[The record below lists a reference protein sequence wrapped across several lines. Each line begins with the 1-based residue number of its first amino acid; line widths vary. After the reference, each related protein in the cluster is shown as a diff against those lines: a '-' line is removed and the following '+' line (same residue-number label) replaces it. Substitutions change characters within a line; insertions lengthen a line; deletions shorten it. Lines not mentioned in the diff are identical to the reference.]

1 MESMRE
7 GGATERPI
15 KDHPYP
21 AASGVGGVGDGGRE
35 ADDAAVARRR
45 GDREA
50 GVGGRVEAVGGGGER
65 RGREGPRPGAGDG
78 DGGGEGGRDELL
90 GHGVELGEEVLQI
103 PHLALPGGV
112 GGASSRARRL
122 LLLMARRCGVVDGGG
137 GLDDGHRSRRSGR
150 GAEESGEEGSGRFC
164 GGVGE
169 DEAGAGGR
177 IYRGRQRRWIGAG
190 VLRRQAA
197 ADEPGRE
204 RGCRML
210 QQGSGWVV
218 GRRGDDA

>member
-65 RGREGPRPGAGDG
+65 RGREGPRPGDGDG

-122 LLLMARRCGVVDGGG
+122 LLLMARRCGVVDGGSGG

-177 IYRGRQRRWIGAG
+177 IYRGRQRRWIWAG
-190 VLRRQAA
+190 VMRSAGKPQQTN
-197 ADEPGRE
+197 PG
-204 RGCRML
+204 G
-210 QQGSGWVV
+210 
-218 GRRGDDA
+218 RGDAAGKRVGGGSSRG